1 MGGCG
6 FMAADCLPD
15 SDVAGLSIAEQI
27 GWRVRVGS
35 LGMHV
40 ASRLL
45 LESSIAFDPQIIHR
59 ND

>member
-1 MGGCG
+1 
-6 FMAADCLPD
+6 MAADCLPD

-45 LESSIAFDPQIIHR
+45 LDSSIAFDPQIIHR